1 MARWPAFQM
10 NSNLSEHIFLTLSIC
25 MKPSA
30 VFTSNLLLVS
40 ALLCLMIRSH
50 TGCIFRSQ
58 TDSLSCYTCTSK
70 TSWTDCNSKMTKLE
84 CPSGSP
90 NCVTGTLTC
99 TNLDDEETVFYKR
112 CGAPGDDC
120 GPRRAD
126 YPTCSSSSS
135 IRWSYS
141 YSSSCCSGNNC
152 NSGSFHR
159 INKVNLGMCMVLIIL
174 ALRLILAERF

>member
-1 MARWPAFQM
+1 MAFNAFHLVMIMVHMVVVFQ
-10 NSNLSEHIFLTLSIC
+10 
-25 MKPSA
+25 SA
-30 VFTSNLLLVS
+30 N
-40 ALLCLMIRSH
+40 
-50 TGCIFRSQ
+50 
-58 TDSLSCYTCTSK
+58 SLSCYTCTSK
-70 TSWTDCNSKMTKLE
+70 TSWADCNSKMTKLE

-99 TNLDDEETVFYKR
+99 TNLDDKETVFYKR

-135 IRWSYS
+135 ISWSYS
-141 YSSSCCSGNNC
+141 YSSNCCSGNNC

-159 INKVNLGMCMVLIIL
+159 INKANLGMCMAIIIL